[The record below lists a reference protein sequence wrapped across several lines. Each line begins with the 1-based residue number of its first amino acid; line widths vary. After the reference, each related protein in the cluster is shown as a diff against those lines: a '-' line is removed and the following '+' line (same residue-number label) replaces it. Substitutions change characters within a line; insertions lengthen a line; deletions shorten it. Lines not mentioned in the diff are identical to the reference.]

1 MAFSASHLIT
11 GYIDFRVQVIRMPSA
26 LWSSHAIVLSSDGE
40 RKVIQGWR
48 VSTGRGYQS
57 AWCFFFATELSIYLI
72 AASWCEG
79 EQNTNVTQYYHRFG
93 LVGRSPACGDTNWHF
108 CRIMIS
114 VRAGAGGRHRLL
126 WTYRQAVW
134 GHL

>member
-11 GYIDFRVQVIRMPSA
+11 GDIDLRPQVIRMPSA

-57 AWCFFFATELSIYLI
+57 AWCFFATELSIFLI
-72 AASWCEG
+72 AASWCEARV
-79 EQNTNVTQYYHRFG
+79 NKTQ
-93 LVGRSPACGDTNWHF
+93 
-108 CRIMIS
+108 M
-114 VRAGAGGRHRLL
+114 
-126 WTYRQAVW
+126 
-134 GHL
+134 